1 MAYFRVKRDKIHLN
15 SRIRL
20 VLLKKLFFKCWGCIF
35 QQFIGSEKGNYR
47 QIISKSEASTGGCSE
62 LRFYYEKTPLFKQLE
77 EIFISAACKIYHFSG
92 LANNTKTGFWHP
104 ANTGFWWHVKKLK
117 NDSVSITV
125 KLVPTVFPVS
135 YVINIRRV
143 CLSFC

>member
-1 MAYFRVKRDKIHLN
+1 MYPHSSNLYFFYIFVFAAIYKPFMCMAYFRVKRDKIHLN

-62 LRFYYEKTPLFKQLE
+62 GFITKKHRFLNNQKKFSSVLLAKYT
-77 EIFISAACKIYHFSG
+77 IFQGWPTIQ
-92 LANNTKTGFWHP
+92 
-104 ANTGFWWHVKKLK
+104 
-117 NDSVSITV
+117 
-125 KLVPTVFPVS
+125 KLVFDTRQIPVFGDMSKSLKMTV
-135 YVINIRRV
+135 
-143 CLSFC
+143 CQ